1 MTESLLLVICEGGTL
16 PYQALARSGSCN
28 RSLYAVCEKLLGP
41 AVQNYR
47 RRLSLAIA
55 KAREERLWCNEFD
68 DRHALWD
75 EDHSAPWV
83 HQRLRLGDGF
93 CEHQIREATFAKDEW
108 VLSLQVWG
116 GVGPCELHTYSPET
130 RRQWRQLTAK
140 QLCFRNFFIGGY
152 TRHNVRRP
160 QRVRGLCGL

>member
-28 RSLYAVCEKLLGP
+28 RSLYAVCEKLLAP

-55 KAREERLWCNEFD
+55 KEREERLWCNEFE
-68 DRHALWD
+68 DRHALWN
-75 EDHSAPWV
+75 EDYSAPWV
-83 HQRLRLGDGF
+83 VQRLLLGHGF

-116 GVGPCELHTYSPET
+116 GLGPCELRTYSPET
-130 RRQWRQLTAK
+130 LRQWRQLTAK
-140 QLCFRNFFIGGY
+140 QLRCRDRYTHGY
-152 TRHNVRRP
+152 TYEWLGRAP
-160 QRVRGLCGL
+160 PAACGR